1 MTEKEEKLL
10 NKWALSHLEQG
21 YCPRC
26 KTQIED
32 YGVLE
37 VQDSCIY
44 YPFTCKKCS
53 FEGREWYDLT
63 FTGFTDTQGNEMEDK
78 TIGVYKENTRVELKQ
93 DVERYPHFIAKK
105 GMKGTVIRNDDDEIA
120 VKLDEKLIGSEE
132 WDNCVV
138 WYKQDFNTGGDF
150 SEEVSNDLMVIE

>member
-1 MTEKEEKLL
+1 MNVESGK
-10 NKWALSHLEQG
+10 
-21 YCPRC
+21 CPRC
-26 KTQIED
+26 NTTIED
-32 YGVLE
+32 YGTQELLDMTV
-37 VQDSCIY
+37 Y
-44 YPFTCKKCS
+44 YPFTCKKCG

-132 WDNCVV
+132 WENCVV
-138 WYKQDFNTGGDF
+138 WYKQDFNTGRDF